1 MILQQIEGS
10 KVNIVMATKM
20 VLYFPS
26 DDLVKQQWNM
36 LKYYLLKHKGTN
48 CQESH
53 LLKLEAALTGFKA
66 AKWVQILLS

>member
-1 MILQQIEGS
+1 
-10 KVNIVMATKM
+10 MATKM

-53 LLKLEAALTGFKA
+53 LSKLEAALAGFKS
-66 AKWVQILLS
+66 AK